1 MPSCNGPKGTNILP
15 YLLLFLLSLGH
26 GIVDLCGSSLPMLLP
41 VLKSQYHLTY
51 TALGQIVFIFNLSS
65 SLIQPIFGVASDRR
79 SCRWLMPLGCILA
92 VAIAFIGFAPNYG
105 WILICVLLC
114 GIGVAAYH
122 PEGAKQ
128 SFMISG
134 EHPAAAQSIYTIG
147 GNLGAGLGPIIATL
161 LLAMNGMKGIIWL
174 IIPNMLV
181 AVLIMYR
188 LPVLSQLG
196 REKEI
201 QCRQIERK
209 SVGAATWGMVI
220 VLVLICTVRS
230 IIYTCVTTFIP
241 LYAINDLKESH
252 FLAGLCLSG
261 FLLTGVLGS
270 AIAGPLAD
278 RWGRSKI
285 LFVSF
290 LIAIPPLLLL
300 PYTKGVLSLIMA
312 CWSGFSIIASFGITV
327 VIAQE
332 LIPGQVGL
340 ASGLIL
346 GLASGIAALGVLV
359 FGAIADARG
368 VGFVL
373 KLVSILPVIPL
384 ALTSAL
390 PEQ

>member
-1 MPSCNGPKGTNILP
+1 LP
-15 YLLLFLLSLGH
+15 YLLLLLLSLGH
-26 GIVDLCGSSLPMLLP
+26 GIVDVCGSSLPMLLP

-51 TALGQIVFIFNLSS
+51 TALGQVVFIFNLSS
-65 SLIQPIFGVASDRR
+65 SLIQPVFGVASDRR

-92 VAIAFIGFAPNYG
+92 AAIALVGLIPNYG
-105 WILICVLLC
+105 WIIICVLLC

-128 SFMISG
+128 SFLISG
-134 EHPAAAQSIYTIG
+134 EHQAAAQSIYTIG
-147 GNLGAGLGPIIATL
+147 GNLGAGLGPIVATL
-161 LLAMNGMKGIIWL
+161 LLAMSGMKGIIWL

-181 AVLIMYR
+181 AVLIMYQ

-196 REKEI
+196 RERES

-209 SVGAATWGMVI
+209 SVGSSTWSI
-220 VLVLICTVRS
+220 VTILVLICTIRS

-241 LYAINDLKESH
+241 LYMMNDLGESR
-252 FLAGLCLSG
+252 FLTGLCLSG

-278 RWGRSKI
+278 RWGRNKI
-285 LFVSF
+285 LFFSF
-290 LIAIPPLLLL
+290 LVAIPPLLLL
-300 PYTKGVLSLIMA
+300 PYTKGILSLIMA
-312 CWSGFSIIASFGITV
+312 CWSGFAIIASFGITV

-346 GLASGIAALGVLV
+346 GFASAVAALGVLM

-384 ALTSAL
+384 ALTFAL
-390 PEQ
+390 PKE